1 MDSWR
6 LNLIPGYWVPAYIYS
21 EEGDFT
27 AGAKNKIAVKAQTR
41 MWGYKLKTGAPNDEL
56 TKIRVDSVKDDT
68 PTAQDATPLAAEREW
83 QEQAEDNRLERL
95 ERARLLGP

>member
-27 AGAKNKIAVKAQTR
+27 AGAKNKIAFKAQTR
-41 MWGYKLKTGAPNDEL
+41 MWGYNLKSATANDDLRAFEW
-56 TKIRVDSVKDDT
+56 
-68 PTAQDATPLAAEREW
+68 TA
-83 QEQAEDNRLERL
+83 
-95 ERARLLGP
+95 